1 MLGLG
6 NSISLSSAVSG
17 FSPDSISDLEMWL
30 KYETSITT
38 DSGSVTAW
46 ADQTGNEHGLV
57 QNLESERPALVGSVV
72 RFDGT
77 NHDMNIDTDI
87 SINANQDFTL
97 ITLIA
102 TQGSDPS
109 NASIWGSN
117 ANNIF
122 RFNDNQT
129 FRTKIGGAGSSDFG
143 EGSATIAL
151 TTYYTIMLVRSDGD
165 TGNLKVYVGD
175 AATYT
180 TNGGVSWDDAETHTD
195 TDAFSLNTVMGLS
208 NRSQRLRA
216 DIKEMLVYTK
226 ALDQNER
233 QDIIDYHN
241 AIVAG

>member
-6 NSISLSSAVSG
+6 NSICLSGAPAEFLPSG
-17 FSPDSISDLEMWL
+17 ISDLEMWL
-30 KYETSITT
+30 KYETGITT
-38 DSGSVTAW
+38 SGSNVTAW

-57 QNLESERPALVGSVV
+57 QNTESEQPTLVGSAV
-72 RFDGT
+72 RFDGSDT
-77 NHDMNIDTDI
+77 DMNIDTDI

-129 FRTKIGGAGSSDFG
+129 FRTKIGGAGSSDFA

-151 TTYYTIMLVRSDGD
+151 TTYYTIMLIRSGS
-165 TGNLKVYVGD
+165 TEGNLKVYVGD
-175 AATYT
+175 ANTNT

-195 TDAFSLNTVMGLS
+195 ADAFALNTVMGLS
-208 NRSQRLRA
+208 NRSQRLQA

-226 ALDQNER
+226 ALDLNER

>member
-6 NSISLSSAVSG
+6 NSICLSGAPAFDPS
-17 FSPDSISDLEMWL
+17 SISDLEMWL
-30 KYETSITT
+30 KYETGITT
-38 DSGSVTAW
+38 SGSSVTAW
-46 ADQTGNEHGLV
+46 ADQTGNGHGLV
-57 QNLESERPALVGSVV
+57 QNTESEQPTLVGSAV
-72 RFDGT
+72 RFNGT
-77 NHDMNIDTDI
+77 DQDMNIDTDI
-87 SINANQDFTL
+87 AIDANQDFTL

-117 ANNIF
+117 SNNIF

-129 FRTKIGGAGSSDFG
+129 FRTKIGGTGSSDFA

-151 TTYYTIMLVRSDGD
+151 TTYHTIMLIRSSGS
-165 TGNLKVYVGD
+165 TGNLKVYVGN
-175 AATYT
+175 ASSYT
-180 TNGGVSWDDAETHTD
+180 TVGGVSWDDAETHTD
-195 TDAFSLNTVMGLS
+195 ADAFALNTVMGLS
-208 NRSQRLRA
+208 NRSQRLQA

-233 QDIIDYHN
+233 QDIIAYHN